1 MDQAPRVAQ
10 GAADNGAGRR
20 ARARRP
26 DLQEH
31 LLYHSP
37 DRRDANRAHK
47 SSITKGATIM
57 ERREVLKTMAI
68 AGLAAGGATELA
80 TSHDAMVMAP
90 EELTRMLIGV
100 TS

>member
-1 MDQAPRVAQ
+1 
-10 GAADNGAGRR
+10 
-20 ARARRP
+20 
-26 DLQEH
+26 
-31 LLYHSP
+31 
-37 DRRDANRAHK
+37 
-47 SSITKGATIM
+47 M

-68 AGLAAGGATELA
+68 AGLAAGAGGATEIA